1 MNINELGEDLER
13 QSWLRLIG
21 HGTRCRERNLMT
33 ADHCDRNPLPET
45 HVRIT
50 INDIDINR

>member
-21 HGTRCRERNLMT
+21 HGTRRRERNLMT
-33 ADHCDRNPLPET
+33 ADHCDRNPLPKT
-45 HVRIT
+45 HVRIA